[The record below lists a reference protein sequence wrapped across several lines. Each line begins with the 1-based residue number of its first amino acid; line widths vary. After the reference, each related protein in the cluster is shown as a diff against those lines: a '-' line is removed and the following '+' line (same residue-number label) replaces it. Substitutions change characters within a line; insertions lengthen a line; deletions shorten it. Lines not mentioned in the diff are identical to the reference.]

1 MTEIKNE
8 STKERRGLFN
18 LVLEVLGWLRIV
30 ASPLLIGL
38 TIGFAV
44 YLSRPDTT
52 GLIIAISVTT
62 VGLIIGIIWATR
74 VWKKKGTLNYLS
86 KVLKSDDL
94 DYLDEDNE
102 NFGRT

>member
-8 STKERRGLFN
+8 PAKEKRSSFN
-18 LVLEVLGWLRIV
+18 LILEVFGWLRIV
-30 ASPLLIGL
+30 ASPLLIGV
-38 TIGFAV
+38 TIGFAI
-44 YLSRPDTT
+44 YLSRSDTT
-52 GLIIAISVTT
+52 GLIIAISVAT

-94 DYLDEDNE
+94 DYLDEDNK
-102 NFGRT
+102 NSGTT